1 MAVGRRTAV
10 LVVADDLETRALY
23 VNGLLG
29 AGYMVHAVASPDQA
43 VPTATTTTFHIVIL
57 DSPLDEVG
65 LAVAE
70 RLAALPRRPRLIAVT
85 TRIPTQ
91 SPIELLFDIYLEKPC
106 SPEVVVDTVRLLP
119 ISSAQRK
126 DLLIV
131 ARDRIGIR
139 DVLERFGNAVA
150 DLDVRLD
157 LRRGERRAR
166 RSRTIRERR
175 HAERRALHVDEWLQ
189 QDGWAF
195 VPAANRS

>member
-1 MAVGRRTAV
+1 M
-10 LVVADDLETRALY
+10 LVVADDLETRTLY

-43 VPTATTTTFHIVIL
+43 VLTTTTTTFHIVIL
-57 DSPLDEVG
+57 DNPLDEVG

-70 RLAALPRRPRLIAVT
+70 RLAALPRRPRLVAVT
-85 TRIPTQ
+85 TRVPTQ

-119 ISSAQRK
+119 ISAQRK

-139 DVLERFGNAVA
+139 DVLERFGNAVP

-175 HAERRALHVDEWLQ
+175 HAERRAHHVDDWLR

-195 VPAANRS
+195 VPAASRS